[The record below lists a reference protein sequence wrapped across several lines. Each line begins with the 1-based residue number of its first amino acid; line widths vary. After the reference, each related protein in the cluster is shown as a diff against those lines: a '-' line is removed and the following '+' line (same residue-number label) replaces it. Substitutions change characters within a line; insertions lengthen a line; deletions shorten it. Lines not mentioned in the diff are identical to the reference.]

1 VSDVLP
7 AEICYL
13 LLLPLRFTPPAGQA
27 RLLPTPPQK
36 DAPYF
41 FDLDIEFSAMGERR
55 IELEGIPVTLRFQV
69 LDEQVWLAECRYRL
83 ADLMDEA
90 ALSQRQAIQNRLK
103 ENMKQETGYTGAF
116 VEEYT
121 IVLLRQVEPTPD
133 EFVNNHALLLA
144 RWLRV
149 LPKPLSE
156 IEVNKILDSRT
167 RYSQSDLTVVD
178 WGGALIIAEE
188 GDFQSDIELLKI
200 GNYQLLRYRLLD
212 RAIERNLQ
220 SLRRLLTSTRLLWL
234 PSESRTVQKI
244 VEQRLTLLL
253 DFEKIDQS
261 LLLIGD
267 WYSAQVYRLIVS
279 QFFLDNWKGVVRLKL
294 DSQAAID
301 EIIRQNLAFSWRRLL
316 DMVQLVGW
324 LILLIGYF
332 VLFFVNLGG

>member
-1 VSDVLP
+1 MSTVLP

-13 LLLPLRFTPPAGQA
+13 LLFPLRFSPPPGQTSP
-27 RLLPTPPQK
+27 LPIPAQK

-41 FDLDIEFSAMGERR
+41 FDLDIEFSAVGERQVE
-55 IELEGIPVTLRFQV
+55 IEDMPVFMRFQV

-83 ADLMDEA
+83 TNLLDEG
-90 ALSQRQAIQNRLK
+90 ALPQRQVIQTRLR
-103 ENMKQETGYTGAF
+103 ENLRQETGYSGAF

-121 IVLLRQVEPTPD
+121 IVLLRHVEPTPD
-133 EFVNNHALLLA
+133 EFVDSQALLLA
-144 RWLRV
+144 RWLRG

-156 IEVNKILDSRT
+156 IEVNRILDSRM
-167 RYSQSDLTVVD
+167 RFSKCDLTVVD

-220 SLRRLLTSTRLLWL
+220 NLRQLLTSARLLWL
-234 PSESRTVQKI
+234 PSESRTLQKI

-267 WYSAQVYRLIVS
+267 WYSAQVYRLMVS
-279 QFFLDNWKGVVRLKL
+279 QFYLDDWKSIVRLKL

-301 EIIRQNLAFSWRRLL
+301 EIVRQNLAFSWRRLL
-316 DMVQLVGW
+316 DLVQLIGW

-332 VLFFVNLGG
+332 VLFFVNLG